1 MIADR
6 LLVERQNRQFKIL
19 SDRIRGRIKSVSFF
33 ADILSSLF
41 DRKLTL
47 AGRIKDDNKPIEELC
62 YALLSSRGDVSGMTL
77 AQLILDRY
85 ASFDEAG
92 KLSWFLLLSND
103 MDVPTETAIAAIK
116 AYHTKPSIKAY
127 EIMIEAVEPARLQ
140 LIRRLNQTQDATAK
154 LVKMREDLIRF
165 LPNHP
170 QLGKLNVDFKHL
182 FASWFNRGFLV
193 LRPISWSSPAH
204 ILEKIITYESVHEIE
219 NWDDLRRR
227 LEPDDRRCFAFFH
240 PAIPDEP
247 LIFVEVALTEGTP
260 DSIQKILFEGR
271 DVIGAD
277 KANTAAF
284 YSISNCQAGLAGI
297 SFGNSLIKTVVQ
309 HLHRELPQIRNFVTL
324 SPIPGLVKWLN
335 ETGLFDANADSE
347 TQMKLAASY
356 LLNSKNYNGQPR
368 DAVAR
373 FHLNN
378 GALVAAVHANADTSK
393 NGMAQ
398 SCGVMV
404 NYRYDLS
411 RISEHHEAFANK
423 QTVVSERSVK
433 ALAAEVELAESTF

>member
-1 MIADR
+1 M
-6 LLVERQNRQFKIL
+6 
-19 SDRIRGRIKSVSFF
+19 SFF

-41 DRKLTL
+41 ERNLMPT
-47 AGRIKDDNKPIEELC
+47 RRVEDDNKPIEELC
-62 YALLSSRGDVSGMTL
+62 QALLSSRGDVSGMTL
-77 AQLILDRY
+77 AELILERY
-85 ASFDEAG
+85 VGFDDAD
-92 KLSWFLLLSND
+92 KLAWFLLLANE
-103 MDVPTETAIAAIK
+103 MDVPANTAISAIK
-116 AYHTKPSIKAY
+116 AYEATQSDKAY
-127 EIMIEAVEPARLQ
+127 ETMIQAIEPARVQ

-154 LVKMREDLIRF
+154 LVKMREDLSRF
-165 LPNHP
+165 IPLHP
-170 QLGKLNVDFKHL
+170 QLGKLNIDLKHL

-193 LRPISWSSPAH
+193 LRPISWSSPAQ
-204 ILEKIITYESVHEIE
+204 ILEKIITYESVHEIK

-227 LEPDDRRCFAFFH
+227 LQPDDRRCFAFFH
-240 PAIPDEP
+240 PAMPDEP

-260 DSIQKILFEGR
+260 DSIQKILREDR
-271 DVIGAD
+271 EMIAAD
-277 KANTAAF
+277 EADTAAF

-309 HLHRELPQIRNFVTL
+309 HLLRELPQIRNFVTL

-335 ETGLFDANADSE
+335 ETGLFDENADDK
-347 TQMKLAASY
+347 TQMKLAAHY
-356 LLNSKNYNGQPR
+356 LLASKNHNGQPH
-368 DAVAR
+368 DPVAR

-433 ALAAEVELAESTF
+433 ALAAEIDLSDLTV

>member
-1 MIADR
+1 M
-6 LLVERQNRQFKIL
+6 
-19 SDRIRGRIKSVSFF
+19 SFF

-41 DRKLTL
+41 ERKLTL

-62 YALLSSRGDVSGMTL
+62 DALLSSRGDVSGMTL

-309 HLHRELPQIRNFVTL
+309 HLLRELPQIRNFVTL

-347 TQMKLAASY
+347 TQKKLAASY

-433 ALAAEVELAESTF
+433 ALAAEVELAESTC